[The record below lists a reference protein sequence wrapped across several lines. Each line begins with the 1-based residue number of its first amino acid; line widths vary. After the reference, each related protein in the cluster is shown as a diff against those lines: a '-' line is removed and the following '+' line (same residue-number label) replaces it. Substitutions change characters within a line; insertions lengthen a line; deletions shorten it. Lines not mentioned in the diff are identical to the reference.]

1 MSIVG
6 PFIFITCNYRGD
18 YIMPRDIYNEGRVVG
33 YSAYEVYVREHLSE
47 TPDTNPATE
56 REWLSASL
64 ASGASLL
71 FKFPVS
77 EESQKYKDDQDWM
90 YQVELP
96 SETRLGAANTI
107 IGSFFKGSAETD
119 ITGWAV
125 RVTDYG
131 DLIVNDSSLVD
142 TESSANNVSNWST
155 QNKQALVEYMK
166 IVDGVVLQPGQWKD
180 SGLSLPA
187 KDLSPNIS
195 EKPVVRF
202 HIRGPITHEFYILL
216 TGFTIRTVLS
226 GTAGLDGSTQTNMP
240 ADGDFLGPA
249 VYPWA
254 NKIIFSIPTSYI
266 SYFVANSYKRQI
278 TGTVSQNQD
287 SAPKVVKDTSV
298 IDMKT
303 SNPGTYYVT
312 KNATSRQLVTVDEFT
327 TLGDGTAVLTVYQR
341 SNKYPAA
348 LWGTYVDSTG
358 DNYLNP
364 LDVVAPGTV
373 KMFENASE
381 KDLKDYEITFPGTT
395 GMNKNGDGTVNIL
408 NSEGKVVPMAKV
420 THKSIVTTGGTN
432 SGAQAVVT
440 QTGNNK
446 EISLSLG
453 SGGSDSQY
461 TISNLPTNTVVP
473 SNSNLQ
479 WADMLAA
486 LVADKA
492 IDILGNRLKSMKQTL
507 TKAESN
513 TSDQCPY
520 IEFGPDAGKKRFYIS
535 STEPKGDI
543 PIGSIGIGW
552 GIATD

>member
-1 MSIVG
+1 
-6 PFIFITCNYRGD
+6 
-18 YIMPRDIYNEGRVVG
+18 MPRDIYNEGRVVG

-47 TPDTNPATE
+47 DPDTNPASE

-96 SETRLGAANTI
+96 SGTRLGAANTI
-107 IGSFFKGSAETD
+107 IGSFFRGAAETD
-119 ITGWAV
+119 TVGWAV

-131 DLIVNDSSLVD
+131 DLIVNDTSLLD
-142 TESSANNVSNWST
+142 TESSRNNVSNWSNT
-155 QNKQALVEYMK
+155 DKQSLVEYMK
-166 IVDGVVLQPGQWKD
+166 IIDGVVLQPGQWRN
-180 SGLSLPA
+180 SGLSKPV
-187 KDLSPNIS
+187 KDLSPDIS
-195 EKPVVRF
+195 EKPIVRF

-249 VYPWA
+249 IYPWA
-254 NKIIFSIPTSYI
+254 NKIIFSVPTSYV
-266 SYFVANSYKRQI
+266 SYFVSNSYKRRI
-278 TGTVSQNQD
+278 TGTSSQNKD
-287 SAPKVVKDTSV
+287 SSQKVVNDTSV

-303 SNPGTYYVT
+303 SNPGTYYLT
-312 KNATSRQLVTVDEFT
+312 KNTASRQPVTVNEFT

-358 DNYLNP
+358 NNYLNP
-364 LDVVAPGTV
+364 LDVVAPGTI

-381 KDLKDYEITFPGTT
+381 SDLKDYEDTFPGTT
-395 GMNKNGDGTVNIL
+395 GMNKNDDGTVNVL
-408 NSEGKVVPMAKV
+408 NSEGKIVPMAKV
-420 THKSIVTTGGTN
+420 THKAIQTTGGTN

-461 TISNLPTNTVVP
+461 IITKQPTNTIVP
-473 SNSNLQ
+473 NNSNLQ

-492 IDILGNRLKSMKQTL
+492 IDILGTRLKSMKQTL
-507 TKAESN
+507 IKSESSSSN
-513 TSDQCPY
+513 QCPY
-520 IEFGPDAGKKRFYIS
+520 IEFGPDTAKKRLYIS

-543 PIGSIGIGW
+543 PVGSIGIGW
-552 GIATD
+552 GLATD